1 MREVILL
8 VSVGGI
14 ILFFIGAAVFGI
26 LDMYGWIDKPHKK
39 PKDSD
44 KYPTI
49 SYEDFKTFYAINPE
63 RWDMHDGFV
72 TCHVDREDDPRYPA
86 WKRDFLARTGDEICV
101 QFGLC
106 DRIRYN
112 RFRKRLERQERNQE
126 YAGRKSKATLA
137 VLNAVQSDIASL
149 KERAQTE
156 QSQAAE
162 EIASILD
169 RAKEGL

>member
-1 MREVILL
+1 MREVIIL

-14 ILFFIGAAVFGI
+14 ILFFIGAGVWAY
-26 LDMYGWIDKPHKK
+26 LDMFGWFDKRCKK

-49 SYEDFKTFYAINPE
+49 SFADFKTFYAINPE
-63 RWDMHDGFV
+63 RWSLHDGYV
-72 TCHVDREDDPRYPA
+72 MCDIDDVNYRCKCGFPSV
-86 WKRDFLARTGDEICV
+86 CV
-101 QFGLC
+101 QFRFL

-169 RAKEGL
+169 RVKEGL